1 MKEAKDNTVKLVL
14 PFLHFLLMLDAKPD
28 TLPNEK
34 VLYEPQREQEK
45 NNQVNID
52 NKKLL

>member
-1 MKEAKDNTVKLVL
+1 MKEANGNTVKLVL
-14 PFLHFLLMLDAKPD
+14 PFPHFLLMLDAKPD

-45 NNQVNID
+45 TI
-52 NKKLL
+52 KLI